1 MQQTPTNLPSPPPSE
16 LERLFDSP
24 AVTYIIAIAGL
35 LIIVSVGYYMM
46 EFFRNLITGGEDAT
60 ELISEVEQL
69 KSSNYISDEERKRL
83 NLAAPIAAL
92 ADNEKLDPELGML
105 RKIREAKKQKSNN
118 KPDSNKMF
126 EEILG
131 QINDLNDSSE

>member
-1 MQQTPTNLPSPPPSE
+1 MQQTPANLPSPPPTE
-16 LERLFDSP
+16 IERLFDSP

-46 EFFRNLITGGEDAT
+46 EFFRKLITGGEDAT
-60 ELISEVEQL
+60 DLISEVEQL

-92 ADNEKLDPELGML
+92 ANNEKLDPELEML
-105 RKIREAKKQKSNN
+105 RRIRDAKKQKSNN
-118 KPDSNKMF
+118 GIDSNKMF
-126 EEILG
+126 EEIAD
-131 QINDLNDSSE
+131 QKNDLIDSSE

>member
-1 MQQTPTNLPSPPPSE
+1 M
-16 LERLFDSP
+16 FDSP